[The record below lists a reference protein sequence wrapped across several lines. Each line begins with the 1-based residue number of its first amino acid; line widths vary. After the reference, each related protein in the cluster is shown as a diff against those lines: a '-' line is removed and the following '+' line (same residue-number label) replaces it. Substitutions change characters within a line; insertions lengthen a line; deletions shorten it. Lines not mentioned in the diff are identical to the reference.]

1 MVGSLLSLKISRLWL
16 CLIIVTPAIPG
27 KVCLAAP
34 QAPSPSAADLS
45 RSKQPQPLTQ
55 AEPSEYF
62 EEIYRDFYNNYRLGP
77 ADEIAVRVV
86 GQPDYSLDRMKI
98 SPLGRVYHPLVGDI
112 EVAGLTV
119 EQLTRRLAADF
130 GEYLLNPR
138 VSVELVAA
146 QSAKIGVL
154 GEVVHPGIVV
164 MTEPMTVLGAVTA
177 SGGVAD
183 SGNKT
188 EVTLL
193 RQTNDGRLRTV
204 TINLKRILAGKA
216 DPDENLTL
224 RAGDTLIVSSNVRK
238 KISNIAGLG
247 GFTQFLA
254 FITLAGR

>member
-34 QAPSPSAADLS
+34 QAPSPSADLS

-130 GEYLLNPR
+130 REYLLNPR

-224 RAGDTLIVSSNVRK
+224 RARSSLRLSRLLDADTWSNTREG
-238 KISNIAGLG
+238 S
-247 GFTQFLA
+247 
-254 FITLAGR
+254 